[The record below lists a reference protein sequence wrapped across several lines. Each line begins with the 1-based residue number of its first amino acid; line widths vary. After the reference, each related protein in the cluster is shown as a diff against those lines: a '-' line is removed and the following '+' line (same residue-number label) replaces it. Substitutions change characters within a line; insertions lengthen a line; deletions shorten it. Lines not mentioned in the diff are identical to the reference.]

1 MEGKNAEISARI
13 AGMIEILHETPNSFA
28 KKLGYSRSQT
38 IYDILNGKSAPSYD
52 FFNKVFSTEYSE
64 VISAEWL
71 LTGNGT
77 MLKQPADHL
86 SVPEK
91 QPETTVSE
99 PIEPRSNP
107 VQTPIRKETRQQNAD
122 PSPDV
127 ILSLLETI
135 RQQAEEI
142 GMLKERLR
150 AVEEE
155 REKLA
160 EAAQSSDVADAG

>member
-38 IYDILNGKSAPSYD
+38 IYDIINGKSAPSYD

-64 VISAEWL
+64 IISAEWL

-77 MLKQPADHL
+77 MLKQSTDRL
-86 SVPEK
+86 SAPEK
-91 QPETTVSE
+91 QPEMTASE
-99 PIEPRSNP
+99 PIESRSNA
-107 VQTPIRKETRQQNAD
+107 VQTPIRRETRQQKVD

-150 AVEEE
+150 ASEEE
-155 REKLA
+155 RVKLA
-160 EAAQSSDVADAG
+160 ENAQSSDIADAG